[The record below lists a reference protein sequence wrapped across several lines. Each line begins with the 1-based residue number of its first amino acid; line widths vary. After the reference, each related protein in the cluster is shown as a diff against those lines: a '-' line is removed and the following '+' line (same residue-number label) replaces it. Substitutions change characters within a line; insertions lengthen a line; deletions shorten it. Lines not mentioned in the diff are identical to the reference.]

1 MAVTITGKPSSL
13 HCGPNLQII
22 LKCKRHHKKKL
33 KGKKLKMVKNS
44 YLIGKIQ
51 LKNIK
56 GTLFALNFAIFP
68 RQYFAKLYFCNFD
81 GGNDKRS
88 LNFAKAL
95 STSLYFQK
103 KKSLNYNLSK
113 QTGTS

>member
-33 KGKKLKMVKNS
+33 KSKKLKMVKNS

-51 LKNIK
+51 
-56 GTLFALNFAIFP
+56 
-68 RQYFAKLYFCNFD
+68 
-81 GGNDKRS
+81 S
-88 LNFAKAL
+88 
-95 STSLYFQK
+95 S
-103 KKSLNYNLSK
+103 
-113 QTGTS
+113 